1 MIEISIRII
10 EKHATNNSM
19 KLNLCILFLFLLLVS
34 CNKGK
39 AEKES
44 LSENDWKVT
53 MNILIDSCWNA
64 QKTEQLKI
72 ISNEKFIRIMNGIE
86 MAGDQEEIKAHMNVF
101 FNGFPDMKLVINEI
115 YNKNNRVFIKWTF
128 TGTNTGVFGESPA
141 TGKKVKILGFSSV
154 LLNTEGK
161 IVKEDVFYNELD
173 LLQQLGYTMKF
184 PIVE

>member
-1 MIEISIRII
+1 
-10 EKHATNNSM
+10 
-19 KLNLCILFLFLLLVS
+19 
-34 CNKGK
+34 
-39 AEKES
+39 
-44 LSENDWKVT
+44 
-53 MNILIDSCWNA
+53 
-64 QKTEQLKI
+64 
-72 ISNEKFIRIMNGIE
+72 
-86 MAGDQEEIKAHMNVF
+86 
-101 FNGFPDMKLVINEI
+101 MKLVINEI